1 MLKKLI
7 NELKR
12 YNDLKEKELDLKIL
26 GPFDYQ
32 EKWGVYPIQPVT
44 SMVPQVVVQQPTY
57 EQVSTSSINK
67 HPWISGYF

>member
-1 MLKKLI
+1 MFKTLI

-44 SMVPQVVVQQPTY
+44 SMVPQIVVQQPT
-57 EQVSTSSINK
+57 EHVSSSCKN
-67 HPWISGYF
+67 PWVSGYF